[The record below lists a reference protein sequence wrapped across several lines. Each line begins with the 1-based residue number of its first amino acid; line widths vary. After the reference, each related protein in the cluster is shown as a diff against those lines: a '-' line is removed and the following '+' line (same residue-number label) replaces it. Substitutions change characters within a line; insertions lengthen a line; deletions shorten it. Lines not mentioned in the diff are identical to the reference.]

1 MSILIISS
9 SLICVCGC
17 LPLQKHPVSPLPA
30 PPGSPEE
37 LDKKSEPQGN
47 QFAQATDNNVST
59 SAVGHAPSLLEP
71 LGCTDSVMLK
81 SRGQGD
87 QY

>member
-1 MSILIISS
+1 M
-9 SLICVCGC
+9 
-17 LPLQKHPVSPLPA
+17 SPLPA

-37 LDKKSEPQGN
+37 LDKKFEPQGN
-47 QFAQATDNNVST
+47 QFSQATDSVST